1 MKPDLQN
8 QMKTLY
14 NIILILALLSVVN
27 IAVFGQQKTFYHL
40 FRPVP
45 GDSLREMETD
55 RPDVTESPQTVDAG
69 HFQFETDLVRFQ
81 RENGKVGR
89 SDEYLFNLANIKLG
103 LTNST
108 AIQLTFESFVVK
120 KDFNTES
127 SFDRNSG
134 SGDLTLRLK
143 QNLLGNDKGK
153 FAIALLP
160 YVKFPTSR
168 AARES
173 QYEGGII
180 IPMSI
185 KFGNDWKLGF
195 QVEADRLQDEEG
207 SGHHNQILQTLTVSH
222 PLTRKLDGIIETY
235 YTYEFK
241 DSHLKN
247 YLNAALQYELSKDLL
262 IDGGLNY
269 GVQHDARKSYFIG
282 LSFRL

>member
-1 MKPDLQN
+1 MKI
-8 QMKTLY
+8 LY
-14 NIILILALLSVVN
+14 HIILILALLSVGNV
-27 IAVFGQQKTFYHL
+27 AAFGQQKTCYHL

-81 RENGKVGR
+81 RENRNAGR

-120 KDFNTES
+120 KDFNNES

-134 SGDLTLRLK
+134 FGDLTLRLK

-160 YVKFPTSR
+160 YLKFPTSG
-168 AARES
+168 ADKES

-207 SGHHNQILQTLTVSH
+207 SGHHDQILQTLTVSH
-222 PLTRKLDGIIETY
+222 PLTKKLDGIVETY

-241 DSHLKN
+241 DNHLKN
-247 YLNAALQYELSKDLL
+247 FLNAALQYELSKDLL

-269 GVQHDARKSYFIG
+269 GVQHGARKSYFVG

>member
-1 MKPDLQN
+1 
-8 QMKTLY
+8 MKTLY

-27 IAVFGQQKTFYHL
+27 IGAFGQQKTCYHL

-55 RPDVTESPQTVDAG
+55 RPDVTESPQTIDAG

-81 RENGKVGR
+81 RENRNAGR

-168 AARES
+168 ADRES

-195 QVEADRLQDEEG
+195 QVEADRLQEEEG

-222 PLTRKLDGIIETY
+222 PLTKKLDGIIETY

-241 DSHLKN
+241 DNHLKN
-247 YLNAALQYELSKDLL
+247 FLNAALQYELSKDLL

-269 GVQHDARKSYFIG
+269 GVQHDARKSYFVG

>member
-1 MKPDLQN
+1 MKN
-8 QMKTLY
+8 S
-14 NIILILALLSVVN
+14 ILILALLS
-27 IAVFGQQKTFYHL
+27 IFSIEAFGQQKLFYHL

-45 GDSLREMETD
+45 SDSLREMETD
-55 RPDVTESPQTVDAG
+55 RPDVTESPKTVDAG
-69 HFQFETDLVRFQ
+69 HFQFETDLMRFQ
-81 RENGKVGR
+81 REKGNEGR
-89 SDEYLFNLANIKLG
+89 SDEYLFNQANIKLG

-108 AIQLTFESFVVK
+108 AVQLTFESYVVK
-120 KDFNTES
+120 KDFDAEGSVERS
-127 SFDRNSG
+127 SGF
-134 SGDLTLRLK
+134 GDLTLRLK

-160 YVKFPTSR
+160 YLKFPTSH
-168 AARES
+168 ADQES

-185 KFGNDWKLGF
+185 EFGNDWKLGL

-207 SGHHNQILQTLTVSH
+207 SGHHNQFLQTLTVSH
-222 PLTRKLDGIIETY
+222 PLAKKLDGIIETY

-241 DSHLKN
+241 DAHLKN
-247 YLNAALQYELSKDLL
+247 FLNAALQYELSKDFL

-269 GVQHDARKSYFIG
+269 GVQHDARKSYFVG

>member
-1 MKPDLQN
+1 
-8 QMKTLY
+8 MKTLY

-27 IAVFGQQKTFYHL
+27 IGAFGQQKTCYHL

-69 HFQFETDLVRFQ
+69 HFQFETDLIRFQ
-81 RENGKVGR
+81 RENGDAGR

-120 KDFNTES
+120 KDFYTES
-127 SFDRNSG
+127 S
-134 SGDLTLRLK
+134 DLTLRLK

-160 YVKFPTSR
+160 YLKFPTSR
-168 AARES
+168 ADKES

-222 PLTRKLDGIIETY
+222 PLTKKLDGIIETY

-241 DSHLKN
+241 DNHLKN
-247 YLNAALQYELSKDLL
+247 FLNAALQYELSKDLL

-269 GVQHDARKSYFIG
+269 GVQHDARKSYFVG

>member
-1 MKPDLQN
+1 
-8 QMKTLY
+8 MKTLY

-27 IAVFGQQKTFYHL
+27 IGAFGQQKTCYHL

-69 HFQFETDLVRFQ
+69 HFQFETDLIRFQ
-81 RENGKVGR
+81 RENGDAGR

-108 AIQLTFESFVVK
+108 AIQLTFESFVIK
-120 KDFNTES
+120 KDFYTES
-127 SFDRNSG
+127 SVDRNSG
-134 SGDLTLRLK
+134 FGDLTLRLK

-160 YVKFPTSR
+160 YLKFPTSR
-168 AARES
+168 ADKES

-185 KFGNDWKLGF
+185 KFGNDWELGF

-222 PLTRKLDGIIETY
+222 PLTKKLDGIIETY

-241 DSHLKN
+241 DNHLKN
-247 YLNAALQYELSKDLL
+247 FLNAALQYELSKDLL

-269 GVQHDARKSYFIG
+269 GVQHDARKSYFVG

>member
-1 MKPDLQN
+1 
-8 QMKTLY
+8 MKTLY

-27 IAVFGQQKTFYHL
+27 IGAFGQQKTCYHL

-81 RENGKVGR
+81 RENGDAGR

-127 SFDRNSG
+127 SVDRNSG
-134 SGDLTLRLK
+134 FGDLTLRLK

-160 YVKFPTSR
+160 YLKFPTSR
-168 AARES
+168 ADRES

-222 PLTRKLDGIIETY
+222 PLTKKLDGIIETY

-241 DSHLKN
+241 DNHLKN
-247 YLNAALQYELSKDLL
+247 FLNAALQYELSKDLL

-269 GVQHDARKSYFIG
+269 GVQHDARKSYFVG

>member
-1 MKPDLQN
+1 
-8 QMKTLY
+8 MKTLY
-14 NIILILALLSVVN
+14 HLLLILALLSVTN
-27 IAVFGQQKTFYHL
+27 IAAFGQQKTFYHL

-45 GDSLREMETD
+45 GDSLRDMETD

-81 RENGKVGR
+81 RENGNAGR
-89 SDEYLFNLANIKLG
+89 SDEYLFNQANIKLG

-127 SFDRNSG
+127 SFDRNIG
-134 SGDLTLRLK
+134 FGDLTLRLK

-160 YVKFPTSR
+160 YLKFPTSH
-168 AARES
+168 ADKES

-207 SGHHNQILQTLTVSH
+207 AGHHDQILQTLTISRS
-222 PLTRKLDGIIETY
+222 LTKKLDGIIETY

-241 DSHLKN
+241 DNHLKN
-247 YLNAALQYELSKDLL
+247 FLNAALQYELYKDLL

-269 GVQHDARKSYFIG
+269 GVQHDARKSYFVG